1 MTCTWRLT
9 IPRWRQPGSPAPLPP
24 VEWDEQGLCVTEPG
38 NWFPDPSQAAH
49 STAEKAVCGRC
60 PVREACLAYALDA
73 RELWGI
79 WGGLDPEERLALV
92 RRLTTTVTTGTE
104 HGPSR
109 AA

>member
-1 MTCTWRLT
+1 M
-9 IPRWRQPGSPAPLPP
+9 
-24 VEWDEQGLCVTEPG
+24 
-38 NWFPDPSQAAH
+38 
-49 STAEKAVCGRC
+49 AEKAVCGRC

-92 RRLTTTVTTGTE
+92 HRLTGITAVDDSLAE
-104 HGPSR
+104 YGPSR